1 MNSAVQVCTDCNAS
15 LALGLRLHFCP
26 YCGTVQIERK
36 VLASKTTEHYDPSNP
51 QHKPWRDDP
60 HLPKRNYTYGDPKK
74 KQPWCPA
81 MRQPRR
87 RTKAYKSKMPTA
99 DHGGVHSEDASGKCE
114 IQGTVQTDENGAQAD
129 DKADASDPV
138 ASEQELTPPPESF
151 TECEY
156 NKTV

>member
-1 MNSAVQVCTDCNAS
+1 
-15 LALGLRLHFCP
+15 
-26 YCGTVQIERK
+26 
-36 VLASKTTEHYDPSNP
+36 
-51 QHKPWRDDP
+51 
-60 HLPKRNYTYGDPKK
+60 
-74 KQPWCPA
+74 
-81 MRQPRR
+81 
-87 RTKAYKSKMPTA
+87 MPTA